1 MTDYSIVHAGWLID
15 GTGSLAAKDVLIHS
29 EDNLICKIEPVNQ
42 HYLRNI
48 VEKSW
53 SFLDLSAYTVLPRL
67 VDCHVHLFMSGT
79 GDMDVRKRQLD
90 AGYDDLED
98 MIVQHIGQHIN
109 CGVGAIRDGGDSK
122 GHALRLK
129 NEKTSF
135 WPINESDFII
145 KAAGKAWHRKGR
157 YGKLIARSPSQDE
170 SLAEAIRKDALQPGY
185 IRPDHIKIV
194 NSGVNS
200 LLCFGNETLPQ
211 FSLSEMTSAIQ
222 EANRQKLPVMVHA
235 NGKLP
240 VQIAVEAGCN
250 SIEHGFFMGYD
261 NLAKMRD
268 RQITWVPTAITMKAY
283 AKHLPPSG
291 REAQTAQKNL
301 DHQLDQLRKA
311 RDMGV
316 QIAVG
321 TDSGSLGVHHGHAVR
336 EEIRILLDAGFSIHE
351 AIHCATSAGTRLL
364 GIDGYMGKITPGMPL
379 KYIVVKG
386 SPFDLPDSLGNVF
399 LQHESIE
406 FTAQVRFLAGTWQRE
421 QYASEP
427 EIEHENK

>member
-1 MTDYSIVHAGWLID
+1 MANYSIVHAGWLID
-15 GTGSLAAKDVLIHS
+15 GTGSQGRKDVLIHS
-29 EDNLICKIEPVNQ
+29 EDNLIRKIESVNQ
-42 HYLRNI
+42 HDFKNS

-53 SFLDLSAYTVLPRL
+53 SFLDLSAYTVLPCL

-90 AGYDDLED
+90 AGYDDLKNI
-98 MIVQHIGQHIN
+98 MVQHVGQHIA
-109 CGVGAIRDGGDSK
+109 CGVGAIRDGGDSR
-122 GHALRLK
+122 GLALRLK
-129 NEKTSF
+129 NEKKSF
-135 WPINESDFII
+135 WPINKADFII
-145 KAAGKAWHRKGR
+145 KAAGIAWHKKGR
-157 YGKLIARSPSQDE
+157 YGKLIARYPSQDE
-170 SLAEAIRKDALQPGY
+170 SLAEALKKDAEKPEY
-185 IRPDHIKIV
+185 MRPDHIKIV

-235 NGKLP
+235 NGKLS
-240 VQIAVEAGCN
+240 VQIAVEAGCH

-311 RDMGV
+311 RELGV
-316 QIAVG
+316 PIAVG
-321 TDSGSLGVHHGHAVR
+321 TDAGSLGVHHGYAVK
-336 EEIRILLDAGFSIHE
+336 EEIRIFLDAGFSIHE
-351 AIHCATSAGTRLL
+351 AIHCATSAGARLL
-364 GIDGYMGKITPGMPL
+364 GIDGFLGQITPGMPL
-379 KYIVVKG
+379 RCIVVKG
-386 SPFDLPDSLGNVF
+386 SPFDLPDSLGDVF
-399 LQHESIE
+399 LQ
-406 FTAQVRFLAGTWQRE
+406 
-421 QYASEP
+421 YANCSDRTLP
-427 EIEHENK
+427 SVL